1 MILSFFRH
9 GIAVPH
15 GTPGV
20 AEEER
25 PLTREGIKRTRRAS
39 QGILKLEIGIDVV
52 ISSPLPRALQ
62 TADILCDIL
71 RLPSPR
77 IDDRLLPEVSPQKM
91 LSLIP
96 DIAEDA
102 PVFVGHEPS
111 LSATVA
117 SLVASSNSDGFALK
131 KAGLAVVQ
139 LTKLAPR
146 PTGNLLML
154 LRPSTLR
161 GLGK

>member
-25 PLTREGIKRTRRAS
+25 PLTREGIKRTRRAA
-39 QGILKLEIGIDVV
+39 QGILKLELGIDAVV
-52 ISSPLPRALQ
+52 SSPLPRALQ
-62 TADILCDIL
+62 TADILCDVL

-117 SLVASSNSDGFALK
+117 NLVTASNSDAFALK
-131 KAGLAVVQ
+131 KAGFAAVE
-139 LTKLAPR
+139 LTKLVPR
-146 PTGNLLML
+146 PCGTLLML
-154 LRPSTLR
+154 LKPAMLR
-161 GLGK
+161 RLGK